1 MPAERKPRVHPAT
14 SSSTDSK
21 GSKADKPKQRKKPE
35 FWTANEDR
43 ILHELLAAIAKKQI
57 WASVQ
62 ADGRLAHKGCSGIH
76 MRLKTL
82 LGKGAT
88 LPKP

>member
-1 MPAERKPRVHPAT
+1 MKKEK
-14 SSSTDSK
+14 K
-21 GSKADKPKQRKKPE
+21 ERKKPE
-35 FWTANEDR
+35 FWTAAEDR

-57 WASVQ
+57 WAMVQ

-82 LGKGAT
+82 VSVSVSTADVTARQGSHSQALSYPRARI
-88 LPKP
+88 